1 MDSYERFLVPDDYEK
16 KKLEERRSIS
26 VNELLKK
33 KNDLGMG
40 IMSDLHR
47 FEMNTGIKV
56 KSLKF
61 DLDHGFDIQLDI

>member
-33 KNDLGMG
+33 KHDLMMG
-40 IMSDLHR
+40 IMSDFDR

-61 DLDHGFDIQLDI
+61 DLEHGFDIQLDI

>member
-1 MDSYERFLVPDDYEK
+1 MDSYEGFLVPDDYEK
-16 KKLEERRSIS
+16 KKLEECRSIS

-33 KNDLGMG
+33 KKDLAMG
-40 IMSDLHR
+40 IMSDFHR

-61 DLDHGFDIQLDI
+61 DLEHGFDM

>member
-16 KKLEERRSIS
+16 KKLEECRSIS

-33 KNDLGMG
+33 KKDLAMG
-40 IMSDLHR
+40 IMSDFHR
-47 FEMNTGIKV
+47 FETNTGIKV

-61 DLDHGFDIQLDI
+61 DLEHGFDMQLDI

>member
-16 KKLEERRSIS
+16 KKLEERRSRS

-33 KNDLGMG
+33 KHDLMMG
-40 IMSDLHR
+40 IMSDFDM

-56 KSLKF
+56 KSFKF
-61 DLDHGFDIQLDI
+61 DWEHGFDMQLDI